1 MDLSFVALD
10 VVIFAPVLS
19 FASAAAV
26 AVVEAVVL
34 VAASAVAASAVA
46 AAVVVVAFFAFVVI
60 VAVSAAVFALVVVDT
75 PAGAYQDVPPLS
87 FLVASAVVV
96 LHFSH
101 HCYPTPQ
108 V

>member
-19 FASAAAV
+19 FVSAAAV

-34 VAASAVAASAVA
+34 VAASAVA

>member
-19 FASAAAV
+19 FVSAAAV
-26 AVVEAVVL
+26 VL
-34 VAASAVAASAVA
+34 VAASAVA

-87 FLVASAVVV
+87 FLVASAVIV